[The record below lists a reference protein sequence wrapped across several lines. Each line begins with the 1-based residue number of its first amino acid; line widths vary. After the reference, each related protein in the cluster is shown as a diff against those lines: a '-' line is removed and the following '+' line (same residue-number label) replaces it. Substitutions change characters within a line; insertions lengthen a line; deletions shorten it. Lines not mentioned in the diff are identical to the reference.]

1 VFKPAPVG
9 TRKVIFAT
17 NIAETSLTIDGVV
30 YVIDPGF
37 TKQMEHNTRTGID
50 CLLVTRISR
59 EQAQQRAGRA
69 GRTAPGKAY
78 RLYTESSFK
87 YMPETQVPEI
97 QRSNLNSV
105 LLQLVASGI
114 RDPVNF
120 DFIDAPPRDALVKGM
135 ECLRTLGAVDE
146 DGFLSEVGGK
156 IVEFP
161 VDPSLAKMLVTA
173 ADYSCSEEI
182 LTIVALLSVQSVFY
196 RPMKKKQ
203 ELANMCKEQLNHPK
217 GDHLTLLNVY
227 NTWIENRS
235 SVAWCRQNFI
245 RHEKLNEAQEIRCQL
260 GMIME
265 RLELNIVSCLG
276 DVTRVQAA
284 ILAGFPQNIAS
295 STRNKGRYIT
305 NTGSEEVFIHPSS
318 ALFKKLPARVV
329 YHEVVKTKRSY
340 MREITT
346 VD

>member
-1 VFKPAPVG
+1 
-9 TRKVIFAT
+9 
-17 NIAETSLTIDGVV
+17 
-30 YVIDPGF
+30 
-37 TKQMEHNTRTGID
+37 
-50 CLLVTRISR
+50 VTRISR
-59 EQAQQRAGRA
+59 EQAQHRAGRA

-87 YMPETQVPEI
+87 YMLETQVPEI

-203 ELANMCKEQLNHPK
+203 ELDNMC
-217 GDHLTLLNVY
+217 
-227 NTWIENRS
+227 
-235 SVAWCRQNFI
+235 
-245 RHEKLNEAQEIRCQL
+245 
-260 GMIME
+260 
-265 RLELNIVSCLG
+265 
-276 DVTRVQAA
+276 
-284 ILAGFPQNIAS
+284 
-295 STRNKGRYIT
+295 
-305 NTGSEEVFIHPSS
+305 
-318 ALFKKLPARVV
+318 
-329 YHEVVKTKRSY
+329 
-340 MREITT
+340 
-346 VD
+346 